1 MPSVTKALGYNDM
14 FYGDFA
20 VAGETRLGVDLD
32 NARYD
37 IGTLDRLLWLKHL
50 GTWLPRE
57 NGVSNGIST
66 FSLCPIPPNLSLVAS
81 DLKLPAAKEL

>member
-1 MPSVTKALGYNDM
+1 MPSVMKALGSNGM

-37 IGTLDRLLWLKHL
+37 IGTLLI
-50 GTWLPRE
+50 
-57 NGVSNGIST
+57 VSFDWNT
-66 FSLCPIPPNLSLVAS
+66 LEPDCLEKTAFRM
-81 DLKLPAAKEL
+81 E

>member
-1 MPSVTKALGYNDM
+1 MRLSSHNLPATMPSVTKALGYNDM

-37 IGTLDRLLWLKHL
+37 IGTLDRLL
-50 GTWLPRE
+50 
-57 NGVSNGIST
+57 
-66 FSLCPIPPNLSLVAS
+66 
-81 DLKLPAAKEL
+81 